1 MNLRELITSDYQRA
15 NSLLHLQK
23 GGFGKSGSKYVG
35 EVMQFAHELGAA
47 TILDYG
53 CGEGTLRKAL
63 HKARVSQEVYEWDPA
78 IPKRNRRMP
87 LPADLVVCTDV
98 LEHVE
103 PDKLDNSLKHLY
115 ALTRMGCYL
124 AIATRPA
131 NQLMP
136 DGSNAHR
143 TIEDGIWWT
152 ELVQNLPWTMLRS
165 ATKPGHEVRIWLR
178 R

>member
-1 MNLRELITSDYQRA
+1 MNLRELISGDYQRA

-23 GGFGKSGSKYVG
+23 GGFGRSGAKYAD
-35 EVMQFAHELGAA
+35 EVMAFAHELGAA

-53 CGEGTLRKAL
+53 CGESTLRKRL
-63 HKARVSQEVYEWDPA
+63 HKLRVSQLVHEWDPA
-78 IPKRNRRMP
+78 IPQRNRRMP
-87 LPADLVVCTDV
+87 YPADLVVCTDV

-103 PDKLDNSLKHLY
+103 PEKLDNSLRHLY
-115 ALTRMGCYL
+115 ALTRIGCYL

-131 NQLMP
+131 KQLMP

-143 TIEDGIWWT
+143 TIEGADWWISR
-152 ELVQNLPWTMLRS
+152 VGSLPWTTIRS
-165 ATKPGHEVRIWLR
+165 SDKPGHEVRIWLR